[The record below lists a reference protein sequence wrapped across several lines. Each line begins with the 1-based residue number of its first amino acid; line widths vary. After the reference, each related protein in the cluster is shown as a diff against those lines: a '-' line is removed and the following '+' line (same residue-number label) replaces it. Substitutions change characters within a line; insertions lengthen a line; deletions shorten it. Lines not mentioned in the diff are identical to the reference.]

1 MFLRFQFKIKV
12 VPYSTRHILLRLR
25 LMGIA
30 VAPDEM
36 GWKRGLA
43 ANGGAQLPPAS
54 LRSGRAW
61 GKTKS
66 APWAEWLKRCLC
78 GTILASRRR

>member
-36 GWKRGLA
+36 GWKRGFA
-43 ANGGAQLPPAS
+43 ANGG
-54 LRSGRAW
+54 
-61 GKTKS
+61 S
-66 APWAEWLKRCLC
+66 AVAPS
-78 GTILASRRR
+78 LASEQASVG

>member
-1 MFLRFQFKIKV
+1 
-12 VPYSTRHILLRLR
+12 
-25 LMGIA
+25 MGIA

-61 GKTKS
+61 GKTKRPLGGM
-66 APWAEWLKRCLC
+66 AQEVLVWNDFGFAEALTYGLVERL
-78 GTILASRRR
+78 TNVVENVVYVLNAH